1 MELQDGLSI
10 TLGGTTLALVVKE
23 FFAWQRARR
32 QRTEITPSPLPVE
45 KLDKFVT
52 RGEFNKHV
60 EQNAAEHKAMV
71 DDRERNYE
79 AVYNRLNANDKLTA
93 KLEGIFEGIREDL
106 RAIKDKLFRRK

>member
-60 EQNAAEHKAMV
+60 EDNARDHENIFA
-71 DDRERNYE
+71 
-79 AVYNRLNANDKLTA
+79 RLNANDKLTSR
-93 KLEGIFEGIREDL
+93 LEGIFESIREDL
-106 RAIKDKLFRRK
+106 RAIKDKLFRRTAR

>member
-60 EQNAAEHKAMV
+60 EDNARDHENIFA
-71 DDRERNYE
+71 
-79 AVYNRLNANDKLTA
+79 RLNTNDKLTSR
-93 KLEGIFEGIREDL
+93 LEGIFESIREDL
-106 RAIKDKLFRRK
+106 RAIKDKLFRRTAR